1 MTSEERLICCGVL
14 SNIDGQLPA
23 SLVKPFE
30 FPQAPSPKFLIAWLM
45 LLRPQNSSVPE
56 LQSSRNEEIIR
67 YLFWQTFLFFTLIQY
82 IKLLPVPQTI

>member
-1 MTSEERLICCGVL
+1 
-14 SNIDGQLPA
+14 
-23 SLVKPFE
+23 
-30 FPQAPSPKFLIAWLM
+30 M

>member
-1 MTSEERLICCGVL
+1 
-14 SNIDGQLPA
+14 
-23 SLVKPFE
+23 
-30 FPQAPSPKFLIAWLM
+30 M

-82 IKLLPVPQTI
+82 SIKHLPVTQTI